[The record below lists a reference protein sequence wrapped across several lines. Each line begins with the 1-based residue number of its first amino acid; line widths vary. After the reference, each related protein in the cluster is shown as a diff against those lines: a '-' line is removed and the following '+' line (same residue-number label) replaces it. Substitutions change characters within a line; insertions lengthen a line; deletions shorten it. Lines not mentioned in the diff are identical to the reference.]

1 MRLTVREVQ
10 VAGAAADVASV
21 DDRVVH
27 RRGVPH
33 PAGRAARGPRLRG
46 ARRPAR
52 RRAARLMGK
61 STGAT
66 QSLLYRARAGF
77 RQAFREDPTDG

>member
-1 MRLTVREVQ
+1 MRPRMWR
-10 VAGAAADVASV
+10 AS
-21 DDRVVH
+21 DDRASIAEAFRTLPAAQRAVLAFVVLDDLP
-27 RRGVPH
+27 VK
-33 PAGRAARGPRLRG
+33 A
-46 ARRPAR
+46 
-52 RRAARLMGK
+52 AARLIGK